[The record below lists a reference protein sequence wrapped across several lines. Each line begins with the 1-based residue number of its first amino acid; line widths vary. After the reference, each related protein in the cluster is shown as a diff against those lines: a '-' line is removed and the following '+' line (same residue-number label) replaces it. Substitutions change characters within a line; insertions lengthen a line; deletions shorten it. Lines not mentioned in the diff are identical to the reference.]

1 MIELKAPMSIKNEYV
16 LELYDKDGK
25 LKDKAYAYNL
35 VTNTF
40 WQDAFKTVTG
50 WLPFKKMRLGTGTG
64 TPSVSD
70 TALFKS
76 LVEVDA
82 TVKSVQYAYPTSVAT
97 ITATFPAST
106 SAVGVITEI
115 GFSKGNYSSYLQT
128 HALLQDSEGNPIT
141 INKTDT
147 DTIIVTAKVHVTV
160 SASEQLNLVSANRS
174 VVKKMF
180 TNASNLSITKVAL
193 CACPLNATTSMIAS
207 KSDCTAAYSSRSFA
221 FPTSRLA
228 SGTGNN
234 MYINAVYASEVG
246 YIQLPN
252 ESIFPAYELQPMIVG
267 TGDGVTTS
275 FNCPIPDFVENTEVV
290 TVDGV
295 ELTRDVDYTVDP
307 IGNSTLNAS
316 AISAYSNFAKRI
328 SGAISSSTSYLNRQ
342 FGIKS
347 TSDSGIMIGPQDK
360 PLLFDFGSEKLCN
373 ALFIDSL
380 CTPYSSPSSAEACTI
395 YLEYSNDG
403 EAWSAATSVDTK
415 FIRGSNAAN
424 LPSNCKNILTK
435 FDPVSAR
442 YWRVYLTS
450 SSSYANSKG
459 LGSGGGNSFIGYV
472 GDGIIFKEP
481 PAEGAEIK
489 IKATVNRP
497 YKTSDYVID
506 WNVAVYL

>member
-25 LKDKAYAYNL
+25 LKEKAYAYNL
-35 VTNTF
+35 VTNQF
-40 WQDAFKTVTG
+40 WKDAFKTTTG
-50 WLPFKKMRLGTGTG
+50 WNPFKCMRLGTGTG

-76 LVEVDA
+76 LVEVRT

-97 ITATFPAST
+97 ITATFPANA
-106 SAVGVITEI
+106 SAIGVITEV
-115 GFSKGNYSSYLQT
+115 GFSKGNYSPYLQT

-160 SASEQLNLVSANRS
+160 SASEQLNLVPASSSIVA
-174 VVKKMF
+174 KMF
-180 TNASNLSITKVAL
+180 TDASNLSISYVAL
-193 CACPLNATTSMIAS
+193 CACPLKADTSMIVS
-207 KSDCTAAYSSRSFA
+207 NTSCTAAYSSRSFA
-221 FPTSRLA
+221 FPTTRLD

-234 MYINAVYASEVG
+234 MYINAVYASGVG

-252 ESIFPAYELQPMIVG
+252 ESIFPAYELQPMRVG
-267 TGDGVTTS
+267 TGDGITTS

-290 TVDGV
+290 TIDGV
-295 ELTRDVDYTVDP
+295 ELVRDVDYTVDP
-307 IGNSTLNAS
+307 IGNNALNAS

-328 SGAISSSTSYLNRQ
+328 SGAISSSTSYRTMQ
-342 FGIKS
+342 FGTKS
-347 TSDSGIMIGPQDK
+347 MEYSGVMIGPQDK

-380 CTPYSSPSSAEACTI
+380 TNPNRYHDRAYACTI

-403 EAWSAATSVDTK
+403 EAWSAATSVNTK
-415 FIRGSNAAN
+415 FIEHDSVDK

-450 SSSYANSKG
+450 SSSYATNIG